1 MKVRKILLL
10 IVVVLS
16 ICTGCNERNYG
27 ESQSNGKA
35 DILNERQQIICADS
49 EQLAGGYRDI
59 YEKAQKDDKRNSLEL
74 KLKIA
79 EYFRNKGYA
88 AVDMSNQIDMV
99 NYEKV
104 EEFCGKA
111 ENAEKAEIII
121 FSIMDEGGFVRY
133 DMESG
138 EGEIEVIVSSLKWEN
153 HNPHTDYYH
162 EFKAYTW
169 KYTENGYFFIE
180 EYHPPGFD
188 GAPGQKGFRVKPLNQ
203 ICRELNRKYVIPI
216 GYERNNMLIVDWN
229 EQDYTNLEFYDLY
242 ELMHRLKYDTYAP
255 YNADYMGAEYEI
267 PKSEFEEV
275 MQTYFRIDSEEIQKN
290 TVYHSDSQTYRY
302 RPRGLYDY
310 EMPYEPYPEVV
321 DYEEQSDG
329 TLKLFIQAVWERKE
343 QDCAFASE
351 LVVRPLENG
360 QCQYVSNQVIHS
372 EENSEAQWY
381 MPRLS
386 DDEWLHYYKELA
398 LQNKKL
404 YEE

>member
-1 MKVRKILLL
+1 MGAK
-10 IVVVLS
+10 
-16 ICTGCNERNYG
+16 
-27 ESQSNGKA
+27 SNG
-35 DILNERQQIICADS
+35 
-49 EQLAGGYRDI
+49 
-59 YEKAQKDDKRNSLEL
+59 
-74 KLKIA
+74 
-79 EYFRNKGYA
+79 
-88 AVDMSNQIDMV
+88 
-99 NYEKV
+99 
-104 EEFCGKA
+104 
-111 ENAEKAEIII
+111 
-121 FSIMDEGGFVRY
+121 
-133 DMESG
+133 
-138 EGEIEVIVSSLKWEN
+138 
-153 HNPHTDYYH
+153 
-162 EFKAYTW
+162 
-169 KYTENGYFFIE
+169 
-180 EYHPPGFD
+180 
-188 GAPGQKGFRVKPLNQ
+188 
-203 ICRELNRKYVIPI
+203 
-216 GYERNNMLIVDWN
+216 
-229 EQDYTNLEFYDLY
+229 
-242 ELMHRLKYDTYAP
+242 
-255 YNADYMGAEYEI
+255 I